1 MEPSTNWMN
10 LIRQCVTREAAAHN
24 VEELANMETCPED
37 WMHFVHENIDW
48 TPFEKAVQLV
58 WDEWYDVQG
67 CSDATSMN
75 PHKDDFHQLG
85 LPPPINYKIKITEKA
100 PIQARKSSVRGRYM
114 VAAEE
119 IPAGSVVL
127 QEKPFASVLNG
138 EFKITHCANCFTRLE
153 GDDFKVCDKCEET
166 YFCSDKCARLGLQ
179 NFHRYECP
187 FTKGLRS
194 LKLYPLAFRMFLHG
208 WTNAMQIYLASK
220 MISLQAFLDR
230 GNTLPQPSELDL
242 LSNWQVIPGEHC
254 LKHAIIAK
262 LFVEILKGGGLF
274 RALQNYIRNSA
285 KQNDDVDLSL
295 EDELLNEDLEHFLG
309 TYLLDNI
316 QRVKFNSFEMSE
328 FVMLRKNPI
337 HTSEPLTDNQDRLYR
352 VISDYNTTGAATYLN
367 TSQFNH
373 SCKPNCNF
381 YFTQNEIVVRSN
393 QRIRAGGEIK
403 ISYGPN
409 VMNTKSK
416 KKRQRQLA
424 ESYGFNC
431 LCEQCNGKSIRSQIV
446 EEEERDRKIEA
457 GLWDEDE
464 EQEEEEDETAES
476 EEEDNFED
484 LLHDEPMINRNAEAR
499 KIEGQVCYKLA
510 EANSAFEVM
519 DTDKARTNLLEAK
532 AKCLDMIACV
542 EKGSEDTVGGD
553 EDAAKVKRV
562 QIMEISRLETQA
574 DELLLMAFGLLGNV
588 HFKCSAESST
598 EG

>member
-1 MEPSTNWMN
+1 
-10 LIRQCVTREAAAHN
+10 
-24 VEELANMETCPED
+24 METCPED
-37 WMHFVHENIDW
+37 WMHFVHENMDW
-48 TPFEKAVQLV
+48 SPFEKSVQLV
-58 WDEWYDVQG
+58 WDEWYDHQG
-67 CSDATSMN
+67 VSEATSMN
-75 PHKDDFHQLG
+75 PRKDDFHQLG
-85 LPPPINYKIKITEKA
+85 LPPQINYKVKITEKA
-100 PIQARKSSVRGRYM
+100 AIQPRKSSVRGRYM
-114 VAAEE
+114 VASEE

-127 QEKPFASVLNG
+127 QEKPFAFVLNG
-138 EFKITHCANCFTRLE
+138 EFKLTHCSNCFCRLE

-166 YFCSDKCARLGLQ
+166 YFCSDKCARQGLQ
-179 NFHRYECP
+179 SFHRYECP
-187 FTKGLRS
+187 FMKGLRS

-230 GNTLPQPSELDL
+230 GHSLPSPSELDL
-242 LSNWQVIPGEHC
+242 LSNWHVIPGEHC
-254 LKHAIIAK
+254 LKHAVIAK

-274 RALQNYIRNSA
+274 RGLQNYVRTAA
-285 KQNDDVDLSL
+285 KEKDGVDLSL
-295 EDELLNEDLEHFLG
+295 DDELLNEDLEHFLG

-381 YFTQNEIVVRSN
+381 YFINNEIVVRSN
-393 QRIRAGGEIK
+393 QKIPAGGEIK

-416 KKRQRQLA
+416 KKRKRQLA

-457 GLWDEDE
+457 GVWD
-464 EQEEEEDETAES
+464 EEEEEEAAARAAAEEEEAAAREEN
-476 EEEDNFED
+476 EEEDDFED
-484 LLHDEPMINRNAEAR
+484 LLNDEPMINRNKEAR
-499 KIEGQVCYKLA
+499 IVEGQVCYKLA
-510 EANSAFEVM
+510 EANSAFEV
-519 DTDKARTNLLEAK
+519 
-532 AKCLDMIACV
+532 
-542 EKGSEDTVGGD
+542 SGG
-553 EDAAKVKRV
+553 
-562 QIMEISRLETQA
+562 
-574 DELLLMAFGLLGNV
+574 
-588 HFKCSAESST
+588 
-598 EG
+598 